1 MSADKPFTKENLDG
15 YLREL
20 AKEFRKKNGNKMSAE
35 IILIGGASIL
45 INYGFREMTYDMD
58 AIIKSSG
65 AMKEAINTVGDRL
78 ELPVGWLNTDFANT
92 KSYTPRLVEYS
103 KYYKTF
109 ANILQ
114 VRTVS
119 AEYLVAMKLMAGRQ
133 YKNDL
138 SDIVGILIEQEE
150 RKKPLSFEVIQKAIV
165 DLYDS
170 YDKVPEDSRV
180 FMEAI
185 YNKEDLHDFYRQ
197 CREIEQENKDTLVGF
212 QENYPGV
219 LNGDNLADVLKAAR
233 AKKEAQAIEKA
244 VENATMEQVV
254 EAAKIANA
262 HDFIMDTEKG
272 YDTNIGDRGGKLSG
286 GQRQRISI
294 ARAILKNP
302 PILILDEATSAL
314 DTESERLV
322 QEALERL
329 MKTRT
334 TIAIAHRLST
344 IRNADEIC
352 VLYEGEIVERGRH
365 EELLAK
371 DGYYKKLND
380 MQSLG

>member
-1 MSADKPFTKENLDG
+1 MSADKPFTKENLDS

-180 FMEAI
+180 FMEAV

-197 CREIEQENKDTLVGF
+197 CREIEQENKDTLVEF

-233 AKKEAQAIEKA
+233 AKKQEK
-244 VENATMEQVV
+244 
-254 EAAKIANA
+254 K
-262 HDFIMDTEKG
+262 EK
-272 YDTNIGDRGGKLSG
+272 
-286 GQRQRISI
+286 
-294 ARAILKNP
+294 
-302 PILILDEATSAL
+302 
-314 DTESERLV
+314 
-322 QEALERL
+322 
-329 MKTRT
+329 
-334 TIAIAHRLST
+334 
-344 IRNADEIC
+344 
-352 VLYEGEIVERGRH
+352 
-365 EELLAK
+365 
-371 DGYYKKLND
+371 
-380 MQSLG
+380 

>member
-1 MSADKPFTKENLDG
+1 MSADKPITKENLDG

-233 AKKEAQAIEKA
+233 AKKQEK
-244 VENATMEQVV
+244 
-254 EAAKIANA
+254 K
-262 HDFIMDTEKG
+262 EK
-272 YDTNIGDRGGKLSG
+272 
-286 GQRQRISI
+286 
-294 ARAILKNP
+294 
-302 PILILDEATSAL
+302 
-314 DTESERLV
+314 
-322 QEALERL
+322 
-329 MKTRT
+329 
-334 TIAIAHRLST
+334 
-344 IRNADEIC
+344 
-352 VLYEGEIVERGRH
+352 
-365 EELLAK
+365 
-371 DGYYKKLND
+371 
-380 MQSLG
+380 

>member
-233 AKKEAQAIEKA
+233 AKKQEK
-244 VENATMEQVV
+244 
-254 EAAKIANA
+254 K
-262 HDFIMDTEKG
+262 EK
-272 YDTNIGDRGGKLSG
+272 KE
-286 GQRQRISI
+286 
-294 ARAILKNP
+294 K
-302 PILILDEATSAL
+302 
-314 DTESERLV
+314 
-322 QEALERL
+322 
-329 MKTRT
+329 
-334 TIAIAHRLST
+334 
-344 IRNADEIC
+344 
-352 VLYEGEIVERGRH
+352 
-365 EELLAK
+365 
-371 DGYYKKLND
+371 
-380 MQSLG
+380 

>member
-1 MSADKPFTKENLDG
+1 MSADKPFTKENLDS

-170 YDKVPEDSRV
+170 YDQVPEDSRV

-233 AKKEAQAIEKA
+233 AKKQEK
-244 VENATMEQVV
+244 
-254 EAAKIANA
+254 K
-262 HDFIMDTEKG
+262 EK
-272 YDTNIGDRGGKLSG
+272 
-286 GQRQRISI
+286 
-294 ARAILKNP
+294 
-302 PILILDEATSAL
+302 
-314 DTESERLV
+314 
-322 QEALERL
+322 
-329 MKTRT
+329 
-334 TIAIAHRLST
+334 
-344 IRNADEIC
+344 
-352 VLYEGEIVERGRH
+352 
-365 EELLAK
+365 
-371 DGYYKKLND
+371 
-380 MQSLG
+380 

>member
-20 AKEFRKKNGNKMSAE
+20 AKEFRKKNGKKISAE

-78 ELPVGWLNTDFANT
+78 GLPVGWLNTDFANT

-150 RKKPLSFEVIQKAIV
+150 RKEPLSFEVIQKAIV

-170 YDKVPEDSRV
+170 YDKIPEDSRV
-180 FMEAI
+180 FMEAV
-185 YNKEDLHDFYRQ
+185 YNKEDLHVFYRQ

-233 AKKEAQAIEKA
+233 EKKQEKKEK
-244 VENATMEQVV
+244 
-254 EAAKIANA
+254 
-262 HDFIMDTEKG
+262 
-272 YDTNIGDRGGKLSG
+272 
-286 GQRQRISI
+286 
-294 ARAILKNP
+294 
-302 PILILDEATSAL
+302 
-314 DTESERLV
+314 
-322 QEALERL
+322 
-329 MKTRT
+329 
-334 TIAIAHRLST
+334 
-344 IRNADEIC
+344 
-352 VLYEGEIVERGRH
+352 
-365 EELLAK
+365 
-371 DGYYKKLND
+371 
-380 MQSLG
+380 

>member
-1 MSADKPFTKENLDG
+1 MSADKPFTKENLDS

-212 QENYPGV
+212 KENYPGV

-233 AKKEAQAIEKA
+233 AKKQEK
-244 VENATMEQVV
+244 
-254 EAAKIANA
+254 K
-262 HDFIMDTEKG
+262 EK
-272 YDTNIGDRGGKLSG
+272 
-286 GQRQRISI
+286 
-294 ARAILKNP
+294 
-302 PILILDEATSAL
+302 
-314 DTESERLV
+314 
-322 QEALERL
+322 
-329 MKTRT
+329 
-334 TIAIAHRLST
+334 
-344 IRNADEIC
+344 
-352 VLYEGEIVERGRH
+352 
-365 EELLAK
+365 
-371 DGYYKKLND
+371 
-380 MQSLG
+380 

>member
-58 AIIKSSG
+58 AIIKSSC

-233 AKKEAQAIEKA
+233 AKKQEK
-244 VENATMEQVV
+244 
-254 EAAKIANA
+254 K
-262 HDFIMDTEKG
+262 EK
-272 YDTNIGDRGGKLSG
+272 
-286 GQRQRISI
+286 
-294 ARAILKNP
+294 
-302 PILILDEATSAL
+302 
-314 DTESERLV
+314 
-322 QEALERL
+322 
-329 MKTRT
+329 
-334 TIAIAHRLST
+334 
-344 IRNADEIC
+344 
-352 VLYEGEIVERGRH
+352 
-365 EELLAK
+365 
-371 DGYYKKLND
+371 
-380 MQSLG
+380 

>member
-1 MSADKPFTKENLDG
+1 MSADKPFTKENLDS

-170 YDKVPEDSRV
+170 YDKIPEESKV
-180 FMEAI
+180 FMEAV

-197 CREIEQENKDTLVGF
+197 CREIEHENKDTLVEF

-233 AKKEAQAIEKA
+233 AKKQEK
-244 VENATMEQVV
+244 
-254 EAAKIANA
+254 K
-262 HDFIMDTEKG
+262 EK
-272 YDTNIGDRGGKLSG
+272 
-286 GQRQRISI
+286 
-294 ARAILKNP
+294 
-302 PILILDEATSAL
+302 
-314 DTESERLV
+314 
-322 QEALERL
+322 
-329 MKTRT
+329 
-334 TIAIAHRLST
+334 
-344 IRNADEIC
+344 
-352 VLYEGEIVERGRH
+352 
-365 EELLAK
+365 
-371 DGYYKKLND
+371 
-380 MQSLG
+380 